1 MEDFG
6 EEIKNI
12 RRSLKMTQ
20 RSVRERVGISENTL
34 MKIEKGLVIPK
45 YETLELLSL
54 AFKLDLTAIFH

>member
-1 MEDFG
+1 MIENYNMEDFG

-34 MKIEKGLVIPK
+34 MKIENTKHP
-45 YETLELLSL
+45 LSIHT
-54 AFKLDLTAIFH
+54 DVN